1 MILGDHH
8 HHFREL
14 DDFVLLFRKQEKIE
28 KKGKRNRLLRNPLFS
43 FLHTLHDVVLYQ
55 TKIADDLKIRESVEC
70 VQRGQKKVLDHTRAG
85 KKMSTGRFW
94 NVNYERT
101 RKKKS
106 DEQKKCQGRF
116 ERNSQIIKPIF

>member
-55 TKIADDLKIRESVEC
+55 TKLQTTWKSESRWSVCKE
-70 VQRGQKKVLDHTRAG
+70 D
-85 KKMSTGRFW
+85 
-94 NVNYERT
+94 
-101 RKKKS
+101 KKKS
-106 DEQKKCQGRF
+106 STIPVLERRCQRGGFEMSTTNELGRKSRMNR
-116 ERNSQIIKPIF
+116 RNAKDDSKEIVK